1 MRPIRLQ
8 VHGFSAFREAAEIS
22 FEGTDLVAF
31 VGPTGS
37 GKSSLI
43 DAITFAL
50 YGSVSRYDNQSL
62 VEPVIHQ
69 LANEARIRLDFELSG
84 QSYTAVRVVTRT
96 RAGATTK
103 EARLVQVGDDG
114 TEQVLA
120 GSARQMTEAVRSLL
134 GLDFEQFTRTVVLP
148 QGDFAVFL
156 HADKSTRQKLL
167 RQLLD
172 VGVYENMGRRA
183 RAQAAQAQTRLE
195 LLAEQRDAKGEVT
208 PDQLSD
214 LETRIGVLAALQESV
229 ANQLVTVA
237 ELDAQITS
245 ATAAVAELDGM
256 AKALGK
262 INVPQAVS
270 ELAPRVAEA
279 EAALA
284 DSTVARKGA
293 RTKRDAAQT
302 AVAQGPD
309 ITAVRQALDSLAEL
323 TRLTGEI
330 DELAPTEA
338 AATEAAAAAEADAE
352 ATAKVLEEVEL
363 AHGTAREAAGLG
375 GVIAALVV
383 GEPCPVCAQTVHD
396 LPSHDV
402 DAAFEHARAA
412 LATAKA
418 ASTKATKAAVARD
431 RERVE
436 LAAKLT
442 SLRDDRA
449 RAEQRVPDGSDESTL
464 RAQLADAKALKLAF
478 DDAVNAVAAAEIV
491 EEQANEALVGH
502 RAVEADLRG
511 DLTRARDSVST
522 RMPPTPEG
530 RSLQDDWSSL
540 AKWAAAERDA
550 TAQELASARLTGE
563 ELKAAHHQSTATI
576 EKACAEA
583 GVTGPIPRMN
593 ELIATAAANAVH
605 ARDAALA
612 LQQEL
617 AALAEE
623 ITQLDEV
630 VALNRE
636 MGQLLSVSG
645 FERWLVQSALDDLLA
660 RATKRL
666 YELSGGQFSLES
678 EDGEFS
684 IRDHRNADE
693 VRNVR
698 TLSGGET
705 FLASLALAL
714 ALAESIADLAAEG
727 GPRLESMF
735 LDEGFG
741 TLDPD
746 TLDVV
751 ATTMEELSAS
761 GRLIGIVTH
770 IRDLADRMPVRFE
783 VHKDATTARVER
795 VEV

>member
-1 MRPIRLQ
+1 MRPVRLQ
-8 VHGFSAFREAAEIS
+8 VHGFSAFREPAEIT
-22 FEGTDLVAF
+22 FEGTDLIAF

-50 YGSVSRYDNQSL
+50 YGSVSRYDDLRL

-69 LANEARIRLDFELSG
+69 LANEARVRLDFELSG
-84 QSYTAVRVVTRT
+84 QRYTAVRVVTRT
-96 RAGATTK
+96 KTGATTK
-103 EARLVQVGDDG
+103 EARLVRHGDDG
-114 TEQVLA
+114 AEQILA
-120 GSARQMTEAVRSLL
+120 GQAREMPEAVRSLL

-172 VGVYENMGRRA
+172 VGAYERMGKLA
-183 RAQAAQAQTRLE
+183 RTHAAVAQTRLD
-195 LLAEQRDAKGEVT
+195 LLIEQRDAKGEAT
-208 PDQLSD
+208 PEQLAD
-214 LETRIGVLAALQESV
+214 LETRIGVLGALQASVAERLGVVADLDSRIASAATALAAL
-229 ANQLVTVA
+229 
-237 ELDAQITS
+237 
-245 ATAAVAELDGM
+245 
-256 AKALGK
+256 
-262 INVPQAVS
+262 
-270 ELAPRVAEA
+270 APHIAEA
-279 EAALA
+279 EAALTRATA
-284 DSTVARKGA
+284 DRKTARSA
-293 RTKRDAAQT
+293 RDTAQT
-302 AVAQGPD
+302 AMADGPD
-309 ITAVRQALDSLAEL
+309 ITAVQRSMGALADLA
-323 TRLTGEI
+323 RLTTEI
-330 DELAPTEA
+330 DELAPTEVA
-338 AATEAAAAAEADAE
+338 ASDAAAEAE
-352 ATAKVLEEVEL
+352 AAAQSAGTAFEEADL
-363 AHGTAREAAGLG
+363 AHRAARDTAGLG
-375 GVIAALVV
+375 AVIAALVV

-402 DAAFEHARAA
+402 DAELAQAKAA
-412 LATAKA
+412 LATAKTA
-418 ASTKATKAAVARD
+418 NAQATKEATARE

-436 LAAKLT
+436 LATKLE
-442 SLRDDRA
+442 SLRADRE
-449 RAEQRVPDGSDESTL
+449 RAEERVSPGTDQSTL
-464 RAQLADAKALKLAF
+464 QAQLVDAEALKLAL
-478 DDAVNAVAAAEIV
+478 NTAVAAVAEAETL
-491 EEQANEALVGH
+491 EEQAQATLDRHRTAEAK
-502 RAVEADLRG
+502 LRG
-511 DLTRARDSVST
+511 DLTLARDSVGT
-522 RMPPTPEG
+522 RTPPAPEG
-530 RSLQDDWSSL
+530 RSLQDDWSAL
-540 AKWAAAERDA
+540 ATWAGAERDA
-550 TAQELASARLTGE
+550 TTEELASARTTVD
-563 ELKAAHHQSTATI
+563 ELKASQRQATAAI
-576 EKACAEA
+576 EAACTEA
-583 GVTGPIPRMN
+583 GVTGPIARMN
-593 ELIATAAANAVH
+593 ELIATAVANAVH
-605 ARDAALA
+605 AHDAALA
-612 LQQEL
+612 RLQEL
-617 AALAEE
+617 ADLAEE
-623 ITQLDEV
+623 TARLEETI
-630 VALNRE
+630 ALNRE

-660 RATKRL
+660 RATDRL
-666 YELSGGQFSLES
+666 FELSAGQFSLES

-714 ALAESIADLAAEG
+714 ALAESIADLATEG

-746 TLDVV
+746 TLDIV

>member
-1 MRPIRLQ
+1 MRPVRLQ
-8 VHGFSAFREAAEIS
+8 VHGFSAFREPAEIT
-22 FEGTDLVAF
+22 FEGTDLIAF

-50 YGSVSRYDNQSL
+50 YGSVSRYDDLRL

-69 LANEARIRLDFELSG
+69 LANEARVRLDFELSG
-84 QSYTAVRVVTRT
+84 QRYTAVRVVTRT
-96 RAGATTK
+96 KTGATTK
-103 EARLVQVGDDG
+103 EARLVRHGDDG
-114 TEQVLA
+114 AEQILA
-120 GSARQMTEAVRSLL
+120 GQAREMPEAVRSLL

-172 VGVYENMGRRA
+172 VGAYERMGKLA
-183 RAQAAQAQTRLE
+183 RTHAAVAQTRLD
-195 LLAEQRDAKGEVT
+195 LLIEQRDAKGEAT
-208 PDQLSD
+208 PEQLAD
-214 LETRIGVLAALQESV
+214 LETRIGVLGALQASVAERLGVVADLDSRIASAATALAALEQV
-229 ANQLVTVA
+229 
-237 ELDAQITS
+237 
-245 ATAAVAELDGM
+245 
-256 AKALGK
+256 AKALAK
-262 INVPQAVS
+262 IVVPRAVT
-270 ELAPRVAEA
+270 ELAPHIAEA
-279 EAALA
+279 EAALTRATA
-284 DSTVARKGA
+284 DRKTARSA
-293 RTKRDAAQT
+293 RDTAQT
-302 AVAQGPD
+302 AMADGPD
-309 ITAVRQALDSLAEL
+309 ITAVQRSMGALADLA
-323 TRLTGEI
+323 RLTTEI
-330 DELAPTEA
+330 DELAPTEVA
-338 AATEAAAAAEADAE
+338 ASDAAAEAE
-352 ATAKVLEEVEL
+352 AAAQSAGTAFEEADL
-363 AHGTAREAAGLG
+363 AHRAARDTAGLG
-375 GVIAALVV
+375 AVIAALVV

-402 DAAFEHARAA
+402 DAELAQAKAA
-412 LATAKA
+412 LATAKTA
-418 ASTKATKAAVARD
+418 NAQATKEATARE

-436 LAAKLT
+436 LATKLE
-442 SLRDDRA
+442 SLRADRE
-449 RAEQRVPDGSDESTL
+449 RAEERVSPGTDQSTL
-464 RAQLADAKALKLAF
+464 QAQLVDAEALKLAL
-478 DDAVNAVAAAEIV
+478 NTAVAAVAEAETL
-491 EEQANEALVGH
+491 EEQAQATLDRHRTAEAK
-502 RAVEADLRG
+502 LRG
-511 DLTRARDSVST
+511 DLTLARDSVGT
-522 RMPPTPEG
+522 RTPPAPEG
-530 RSLQDDWSSL
+530 RSLQDDWSAL
-540 AKWAAAERDA
+540 ATWAGAERDA
-550 TAQELASARLTGE
+550 TTEELASARTTVD
-563 ELKAAHHQSTATI
+563 ELKASQRQATAAI
-576 EKACAEA
+576 EAACTEA
-583 GVTGPIPRMN
+583 GVTGPIARMN
-593 ELIATAAANAVH
+593 ELIATAVANAVH
-605 ARDAALA
+605 AHDAALA
-612 LQQEL
+612 RLQEL
-617 AALAEE
+617 ADLAEE
-623 ITQLDEV
+623 TARLEETI
-630 VALNRE
+630 ALNRE

-660 RATKRL
+660 RATDRL
-666 YELSGGQFSLES
+666 FELSAGQFSLES

-714 ALAESIADLAAEG
+714 ALAESIADLATEG

-746 TLDVV
+746 TLDIV